1 MTAVSQKRI
10 RDWHDKG
17 LLPGIRWISVGS
29 RLHRRFSE
37 EDIETIT
44 RMNRMMQEGWTLKA
58 AAEKA
63 VEKSKINWTK
73 KGARGQSVPSTPRSF
88 KKTER
93 KNNMTNRT
101 NTNRGAGQIEPAI
114 SLQDLKSEYYFEPT
128 ARYAE
133 DILRI
138 HFVERSQK
146 YNLASCPFHS
156 DTDPS
161 FYLFKKNGKVRFK
174 CFSTKC
180 QRIGD
185 IFDLIQEIE
194 GCGFIEAVKK
204 FGKHAHVNSV
214 KLPGGSVLKIGWEK
228 RDPN

>member
-1 MTAVSQKRI
+1 MDTESGGRKGRREIKDKLNEKRGAGTV
-10 RDWHDKG
+10 R
-17 LLPGIRWISVGS
+17 P
-29 RLHRRFSE
+29 F
-37 EDIETIT
+37 
-44 RMNRMMQEGWTLKA
+44 NP
-58 AAEKA
+58 
-63 VEKSKINWTK
+63 KII
-73 KGARGQSVPSTPRSF
+73 Q
-88 KKTER
+88 KTER

-214 KLPGGSVLKIGWEK
+214 KLPGGSVLKIG
-228 RDPN
+228 